1 MLDDPDE
8 PISRKLAVREDTSAP
23 ALLRKVDASAAT
35 PIQQEKLAAYREQL
49 KKIDT
54 QKEILRSQN
63 ERLKDAK
70 GHTKAMLQNN
80 IRKTKNRIQIL
91 EDQLARME
99 NHKALQT
106 LVEKERA
113 AAEVRYQESIEQVLQ
128 EMREQYGTIPEGE
141 KAVRDDSLPVSMDGR
156 SKVSRSAR
164 TVKGAAVTTDELAR
178 EVDVQVAEGKLSY
191 IPITNE
197 ETGGPN
203 CA

>member
-1 MLDDPDE
+1 MC
-8 PISRKLAVREDTSAP
+8 
-23 ALLRKVDASAAT
+23 LR
-35 PIQQEKLAAYREQL
+35 
-49 KKIDT
+49 
-54 QKEILRSQN
+54 
-63 ERLKDAK
+63 
-70 GHTKAMLQNN
+70 GM
-80 IRKTKNRIQIL
+80 QI
-91 EDQLARME
+91 
-99 NHKALQT
+99 QT

-113 AAEVRYQESIEQVLQ
+113 AAEMRYQESIEQVLQ

-164 TVKGAAVTTDELAR
+164 TVKGAAVTTDELAQ
-178 EVDVQVAEGKLSY
+178 EVDAQVAEGKLSY